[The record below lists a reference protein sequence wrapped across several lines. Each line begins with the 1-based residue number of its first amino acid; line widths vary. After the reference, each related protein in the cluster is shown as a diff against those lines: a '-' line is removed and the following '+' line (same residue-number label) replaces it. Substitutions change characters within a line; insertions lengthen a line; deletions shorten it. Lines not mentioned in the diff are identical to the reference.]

1 MIITRTPF
9 RLSLFGGG
17 TDYNAWFSQHG
28 GLVIGTTFRRY
39 CYISC
44 RHLPPFFDYKTRVV
58 YSRTENILHNK
69 DIQHPA
75 VRGCLEHLGV
85 DDGLEIHHDGDLPAR
100 SGLGSSSAFT
110 VGLLLCLKAVRHEM
124 PTKRS
129 LADQAIHIEQKV
141 LKENVGVQDQIFAS
155 FGGMKAIH
163 IDRNGDYE
171 ATPLILPPDYF
182 KALED
187 HILLGFTGQTRIA
200 DELAGAQIK
209 QIESG
214 LSNMGEIHR
223 IAQEALHLLGQRADL
238 ARIGDLLDASWK
250 VKRSIAKGVS
260 NDGIDEMY
268 EEAKKAGA
276 YGGKLLGAGGGGFM
290 MFFAPPYRHQQIQK
304 ALPQIK
310 VWVPFKFDKTGSQ
323 VIFHNDES

>member
-17 TDYNAWFSQHG
+17 TDYNAWFHQHG
-28 GLVIGTTFRRY
+28 GLVIGATFSRY
-39 CYISC
+39 CYLSC

-58 YSRTENILHNK
+58 YSRTENIVHNHE
-69 DIQHPA
+69 IQHPA
-75 VRGCLEHLGV
+75 VRGCLEHLGIE
-85 DDGLEIHHDGDLPAR
+85 DGLEIHHDGDLPAR

-110 VGLLLCLKAVRHEM
+110 VGLLLCLKALRHEM

-129 LADQAIHIEQKV
+129 LADQAIHVEQKL
-141 LKENVGVQDQIFAS
+141 LKENVGIQDQIFAAH
-155 FGGMKAIH
+155 GGMKAIH
-163 IDRNGDYE
+163 IDRSGDYE
-171 ATPLILPPDYF
+171 ASHLILPPDYMR
-182 KALED
+182 ALEE

-200 DELAGAQIK
+200 DTLASSQIK
-209 QIESG
+209 KIESG
-214 LSNMGEIHR
+214 QSNMGEIHR
-223 IAQEALHLLGQRADL
+223 IAQEALQLLNQHVDL
-238 ARIGDLLDASWK
+238 SKIGELLDASWK
-250 VKRSIAKGVS
+250 VKRSIADGIS
-260 NDGIDEMY
+260 NDGIDELY
-268 EEAKKAGA
+268 DAAKKAGA

-304 ALPQIK
+304 ALPSIK